1 VTANAVLTCAVNVP
15 SEARRKYHLVQV
27 TERIYFIQ
35 ATSRTVSH
43 VMTLFS
49 PFIFW
54 HRTKGA

>member
-15 SEARRKYHLVQV
+15 YEARRRYHLVQV
-27 TERIYFIQ
+27 IERIDFIQ
-35 ATSRTVSH
+35 ATSRIVSH